1 MISTLIWV
9 IVICGVAALALWAV
23 RELGTPDPIARVVRV
38 AVIVIAI
45 LLIIGVVAQL
55 FGIDTGMPD
64 DAVMRG
70 IVVA

>member
-9 IVICGVAALALWAV
+9 VVICGVAVLALWAV

-45 LLIIGVVAQL
+45 LIIIGLIAGL
-55 FGIDTGMPD
+55 FGVDVGMPR
-64 DAVMRG
+64 MTP
-70 IVVA
+70 